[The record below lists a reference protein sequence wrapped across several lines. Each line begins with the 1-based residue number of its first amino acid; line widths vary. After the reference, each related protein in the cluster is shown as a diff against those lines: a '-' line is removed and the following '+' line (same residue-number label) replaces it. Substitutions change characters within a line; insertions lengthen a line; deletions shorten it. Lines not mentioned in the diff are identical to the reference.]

1 MRGSDTLKFQ
11 ISRLNGTNRNVC
23 HSSKTAFINQP
34 FAAPHQ
40 SAGSEVPSDSFPPGE
55 AKGQLRKL
63 VPFIERLNPVRLRAD
78 AIRPTVA
85 CSIIAPAHKYLRFL
99 SGIVTGRVRKLT
111 YRYKPGSVIAA

>member
-55 AKGQLRKL
+55 AKEQLRKL

-78 AIRPTVA
+78 AIRPYSHGGRAADGSTYSLTPTVA
-85 CSIIAPAHKYLRFL
+85 YSKYRTR
-99 SGIVTGRVRKLT
+99 S
-111 YRYKPGSVIAA
+111 

>member
-1 MRGSDTLKFQ
+1 MNGSKV
-11 ISRLNGTNRNVC
+11 R
-23 HSSKTAFINQP
+23 
-34 FAAPHQ
+34 FAPL
-40 SAGSEVPSDSFPPGE
+40 GFPPGE